1 MSGFVR
7 DLFLI
12 QFFLPQVDV
21 TSCLCTGIKAMAS
34 IVSKRPTR
42 ASCWLWLPTVSLAL
56 LPLALNDFVKP
67 SRRIA
72 ERPAS
77 LYRTGRGT
85 GMGRQDDA
93 IPDAAG
99 GVSR

>member
-1 MSGFVR
+1 MSGFVQ

-12 QFFLPQVDV
+12 QFFLPQV
-21 TSCLCTGIKAMAS
+21 G
-34 IVSKRPTR
+34 
-42 ASCWLWLPTVSLAL
+42 ASCRLWLPTVSLAL
-56 LPLALNDFVKP
+56 LSLALNDFVKP

-85 GMGRQDDA
+85 GMVRQDDA